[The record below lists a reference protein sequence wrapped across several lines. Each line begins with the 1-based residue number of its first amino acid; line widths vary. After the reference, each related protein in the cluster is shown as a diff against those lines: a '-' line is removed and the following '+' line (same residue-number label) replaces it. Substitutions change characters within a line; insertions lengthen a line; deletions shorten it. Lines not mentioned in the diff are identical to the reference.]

1 MNVGTGVGLVGTR
14 LGDCVG
20 SGVVGAGV
28 GTVVGRLGDGVG
40 GVDGAA
46 VGLFVGQ
53 VLPSMLLPLSSCQ
66 YCESSSSSLMR
77 RVRFAT
83 IEDNRATSGGINPQK
98 SLLLSMKKLDKD
110 VRLPSCDGR
119 LPVKLL

>member
-28 GTVVGRLGDGVG
+28 GIVVGRLGDGVG

-77 RVRFAT
+77 RVRLAAS
-83 IEDNRATSGGINPQK
+83 EDNLAISVGMSPHR
-98 SLLLSMKKLDKD
+98 SLS
-110 VRLPSCDGR
+110 
-119 LPVKLL
+119 